1 MFRRTVLYSSRC
13 WEECCSTFS
22 YFLLSVLNVCSPARL
37 PSCCV
42 TKSWRAIVLCLRWHS
57 RILSHG
63 GLCAELMLL
72 FRFNLLHWFSPEV
85 SSFRRQTAVFVL
97 FTSERGSRGSA
108 ILPLPR
114 FRLNSTCLSKWCSGS
129 PVEGSRLWMSH
140 SGYVG
145 QGCSTA
151 DPGAAGWPLP
161 KSGILCLCLVI
172 GALCHPVEST
182 FCVCAAGSE
191 IHIHS

>member
-1 MFRRTVLYSSRC
+1 MLL
-13 WEECCSTFS
+13 CCVCGDTLAFCPMVAFALNSCCFSGLTFS
-22 YFLLSVLNVCSPARL
+22 TGSPPKSAVSVDRL
-37 PSCCV
+37 
-42 TKSWRAIVLCLRWHS
+42 LCLCC
-57 RILSHG
+57 L
-63 GLCAELMLL
+63 
-72 FRFNLLHWFSPEV
+72 
-85 SSFRRQTAVFVL
+85 
-97 FTSERGSRGSA
+97 RGSRGSA
-108 ILPLPR
+108 ILPLPH
-114 FRLNSTCLSKWCSGS
+114 FRLNSTCLSMWCSGS